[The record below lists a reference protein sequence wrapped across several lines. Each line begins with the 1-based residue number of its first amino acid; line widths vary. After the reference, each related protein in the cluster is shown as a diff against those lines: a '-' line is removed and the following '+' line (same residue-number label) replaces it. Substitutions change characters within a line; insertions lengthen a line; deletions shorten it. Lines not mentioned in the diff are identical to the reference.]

1 MGEVAADLVEAKSS
15 FAARINVSPSRVS
28 QYIAEG
34 KLGPDCLE
42 GEGRGAKVKVA
53 AALAAL
59 KVTLDISQRMG
70 NGATT
75 RLSGA
80 AAPAGGVSLATPDVS
95 DEIQR
100 EKLRE
105 IQMRNEDRERDRAIA
120 AGQYVHVTH
129 HRAAVTDVVRVV
141 LNALDAEVPS
151 LATRLAASLEV
162 DGQRVRHE
170 LAAGVRTVREAVAA
184 RLAAMA
190 AEAPALVNDPAAL
203 SAGEDGDDE
212 GEGEGVGSPPLDQA
226 A

>member
-1 MGEVAADLVEAKSS
+1 MGEVGADLIESKSA

-34 KLGPDCLE
+34 KLGPACLE
-42 GEGRGAKVKVA
+42 GEGRSAKVKVA

-59 KVTLDISQRMG
+59 KATLDLSQRMG

-80 AAPAGGVSLATPDVS
+80 AVPPAGMPLATPDVS

-105 IQMRNEDRERDRAIA
+105 IQMRNEDRERERAIA
-120 AGQYVHVTH
+120 AGQYVHVSH

-151 LATRLAASLEV
+151 LAARLTASLEV
-162 DGQRVRHE
+162 DGRRVRHE
-170 LAAGVRTVREAVAA
+170 LAGGMRSVREAVAV
-184 RLAAMA
+184 RLTAMA
-190 AEAPALVNDPAAL
+190 SDAPQLVSDPAA
-203 SAGEDGDDE
+203 AEGDRAE
-212 GEGEGVGSPPLDQA
+212 GEGEEAGSLSLNRA